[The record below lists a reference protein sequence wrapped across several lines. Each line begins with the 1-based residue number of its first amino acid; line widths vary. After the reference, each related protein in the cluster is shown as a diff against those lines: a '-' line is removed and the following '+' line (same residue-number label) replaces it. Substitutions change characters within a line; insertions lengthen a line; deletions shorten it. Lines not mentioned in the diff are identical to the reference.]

1 MPAWGFCLTQVTV
14 LDALDAA
21 REAFSSAV
29 LVPPVCY
36 TVPPDGGAPL
46 GAAFGSC
53 DKLSWS
59 SCV

>member
-1 MPAWGFCLTQVTV
+1 MQMDLWDPGRLIASLGFCLTQVTV

-36 TVPPDGGAPL
+36 TVPL
-46 GAAFGSC
+46 T
-53 DKLSWS
+53 
-59 SCV
+59 VVHR